1 VTPLR
6 AATGVAIC
14 LAAACAPRKVAVD
27 PAIAGRATLAQA
39 DANLR
44 AGCFDCLVEALRQ
57 YESTRAIPALAAQA
71 TTGAVRAAALLG
83 LRERELGTT
92 DSGYLERARE
102 LSVGDPVLRQEF
114 APLAEV
120 IDIYPWRAGAGRS
133 GRPDSALTI
142 FSNREQRVEGLRALA
157 QRDELSAYVWV
168 AYTCESGIGRTMGN
182 PEMRA
187 AIGMWAEL
195 PLLAFRLAIC
205 PTSGLSAL
213 DEVVGREPRFKE
225 AAFFQGLNATRSASP
240 AVALSS
246 RKLDE
251 ADAHYREAY
260 AWRKTWPAVT
270 LAIANASMTTEEFQ
284 AAREFYDETLALAPM
299 FPDAL
304 LGKLRALTYLS
315 RHEDAMAV
323 ADELIVISRYP
334 GDAHYWKAY
343 NELSLERYDPAW
355 LDIEAADRSL
365 INSEVP
371 KLAGIIAIDRH
382 EIDVARQKL
391 EISRQR
397 NPNDCQTLYYLHLVL
412 ADQRKWPETVNGAV
426 AAAGCI
432 DSAEAGL
439 RAQIEEI
446 RMSEAPEARKARQI
460 AAREQ
465 QIASGIRM
473 RATCWF
479 NAAVGS
485 YNTRKIDD
493 ARMYAAKLD
502 GDAQYGD
509 RARDLVSQLP
519 R

>member
-1 VTPLR
+1 MRRLSVCLAVGLVVACGPKK
-6 AATGVAIC
+6 VAI
-14 LAAACAPRKVAVD
+14 D

-44 AGCFDCLVEALRQ
+44 AGCFDCLVDALRQ
-57 YESTRAIPALAAQA
+57 YESTRSIPVLSAEA
-71 TTGAVRAAALLG
+71 TRGAVRTSALLA

-92 DSGYLERARE
+92 DSSYLEKARE
-102 LSVGDPVLRQEF
+102 LAATAPAAQQEI
-114 APLAEV
+114 APLLEV
-120 IDIYPWRAGAGRS
+120 IDIFPWRAGAGRS
-133 GRPDSALTI
+133 GRPDSGLNI
-142 FSNREQRVEGLRALA
+142 FANRDQRIEGLRALA
-157 QRDELSAYVWV
+157 ARDELSAYVWV
-168 AYTCESGIGRTMGN
+168 AYACESGAGRTMGN

-187 AIGMWAEL
+187 PMGELADL
-195 PLLAFRLAIC
+195 PLLKFRLAIC
-205 PTSGLSAL
+205 PTSGPSAL
-213 DEVVGREPRFKE
+213 DEAVSGEPRFKE
-225 AAFFQGLNATRSASP
+225 AGFFKGLNAISA
-240 AVALSS
+240 
-246 RKLDE
+246 RKLDD
-251 ADAHYREAY
+251 ADARYREAY

-270 LAIANASMTTEEFQ
+270 LALANVAMTGEDFQ
-284 AAREFYDETLALAPM
+284 AAAEFYDETLTLAPM

-304 LGKLRALTYLS
+304 LGKLRAVTYLS

-323 ADELIVISRYP
+323 ADQLLGISRYP

-365 INSEVP
+365 INSDVP
-371 KLAGIIAIDRH
+371 KLAGIIAINRH
-382 EIDVARQKL
+382 EIDVARQRL

-412 ADQRKWPETVNGAV
+412 ADQRKWPETVTGAV

-432 DSAEAGL
+432 DAAEAGL
-439 RAQIEEI
+439 RSQIEEI
-446 RMSEAPEARKARQI
+446 RTSDAPEARKARQI

-485 YNTRKIDD
+485 YNTRKSDD
-493 ARMYAAKLD
+493 ARMFAAKLD
-502 GDAQYGD
+502 GDAQYGE
-509 RARDLVSQLP
+509 RARDLVAQLS

>member
-1 VTPLR
+1 MRRLFVGL
-6 AATGVAIC
+6 AVG
-14 LAAACAPRKVAVD
+14 LAAACAPKKVAVD
-27 PAIAGRATLAQA
+27 PASAGRVTLAEA
-39 DANLR
+39 DAGLR
-44 AGCFDCLVEALRQ
+44 AGCFDCLVKALVQ
-57 YESTRAIPALAAQA
+57 YESTRAIPALAGQA
-71 TTGAVRAAALLG
+71 TTGAVRAAALLA

-92 DSGYLERARE
+92 DSGYLERARS
-102 LSVGDPVLRQEF
+102 LAIGDPAMQLEL

-133 GRPDSALTI
+133 GRPDSGLTI
-142 FSNREQRVEGLRALA
+142 FTNREQRVEGLRAVA
-157 QRDELSAYVWV
+157 QRDELSAYVWL
-168 AYTCESGIGRTMGN
+168 AYTCESGVGRTMGN

-187 AIGMWAEL
+187 AIGAFVDL
-195 PLLAFRLAIC
+195 PLVKFRLAIC
-205 PTSGLSAL
+205 PTSGPSAL
-213 DEVVGREPRFKE
+213 DEVLRSEPRFKE
-225 AAFFQGLNATRSASP
+225 AAFFKGLSATSG
-240 AVALSS
+240 

-251 ADAHYREAY
+251 ADARYREAY

-270 LAIANASMTTEEFQ
+270 LALANVAMTAEEFQ

-304 LGKLRALTYLS
+304 IGKLRALTYVS

-323 ADELIVISRYP
+323 ADELIAIGRYP

-371 KLAGIIAIDRH
+371 KLAGIIAVNRH
-382 EIDVARQKL
+382 EVDVARQKL
-391 EISRQR
+391 EISKQR

-426 AAAGCI
+426 SAAGCI
-432 DSAEAGL
+432 DAAAAGL

-446 RMSEAPEARKARQI
+446 RASDVPETRKARQI
-460 AAREQ
+460 ASREQ

-485 YNTRKIDD
+485 YNTRKPDD
-493 ARMYAAKLD
+493 ARMFAAKLD
-502 GDAQYGD
+502 GDPQYGD
-509 RARDLVSQLP
+509 RARDLVAQLA

>member
-1 VTPLR
+1 MRRLSVCLAVGLVVACGPKK
-6 AATGVAIC
+6 VAI
-14 LAAACAPRKVAVD
+14 D

-44 AGCFDCLVEALRQ
+44 AGCFDCLVDALRQ
-57 YESTRAIPALAAQA
+57 YESTRSIPVLAAQG
-71 TTGAVRAAALLG
+71 TRGAVRSSALLA

-92 DSGYLERARE
+92 DSGYLEKARE
-102 LSVGDPVLRQEF
+102 LAATAPATQQEI
-114 APLAEV
+114 APLLEV
-120 IDIYPWRAGAGRS
+120 IDIFPWRAGAGRS
-133 GRPDSALTI
+133 GRPDSGLNI
-142 FSNREQRVEGLRALA
+142 FANRDQRIEGLRALA
-157 QRDELSAYVWV
+157 ARDELSAYVWV
-168 AYTCESGIGRTMGN
+168 AYACESGAGRTMGN

-187 AIGMWAEL
+187 PMGEL
-195 PLLAFRLAIC
+195 ADMPLLKFRLAIC
-205 PTSGLSAL
+205 PTSGPSAL
-213 DEVVGREPRFKE
+213 DEAVSGEPRFKE
-225 AAFFQGLNATRSASP
+225 AAFFKGLNAISA
-240 AVALSS
+240 
-246 RKLDE
+246 RKLDD
-251 ADAHYREAY
+251 ADARYREAY

-270 LAIANASMTTEEFQ
+270 LALANVAMTGEDFQ
-284 AAREFYDETLALAPM
+284 AAAEFYDETLTLAPM

-304 LGKLRALTYLS
+304 LGKLRAVTYLS

-323 ADELIVISRYP
+323 ADQLLGIGRYP

-355 LDIEAADRSL
+355 LDIEAAARSL
-365 INSEVP
+365 INSDVP
-371 KLAGIIAIDRH
+371 KLAGIIAINRH
-382 EIDVARQKL
+382 EIDVARQRL

-412 ADQRKWPETVNGAV
+412 ADQRKWPETVTGAV

-432 DSAEAGL
+432 DAAEAGL
-439 RAQIEEI
+439 RSQIEEI
-446 RMSEAPEARKARQI
+446 RTSDAPEARKARQI

-485 YNTRKIDD
+485 YNTRKSDD
-493 ARMYAAKLD
+493 ARMFAAKLD

-509 RARDLVSQLP
+509 RARDLVAQLS

>member
-1 VTPLR
+1 MSRRSGSTNRR
-6 AATGVAIC
+6 ARFRC
-14 LAAACAPRKVAVD
+14 W
-27 PAIAGRATLAQA
+27 RA
-39 DANLR
+39 
-44 AGCFDCLVEALRQ
+44 E
-57 YESTRAIPALAAQA
+57 A
-71 TTGAVRAAALLG
+71 TTGAVRAAALLA

-92 DSGYLERARE
+92 DSGYLEKARE
-102 LSVGDPVLRQEF
+102 LTATAPATQQEV
-114 APLAEV
+114 APLLEV
-120 IDIYPWRAGAGRS
+120 IDIFPWRAGAGRS
-133 GRPDSALTI
+133 GRPDSGLNI
-142 FSNREQRVEGLRALA
+142 FANREQRIEGLRPLA
-157 QRDELSAYVWV
+157 ARDELSAYVWI
-168 AYTCESGIGRTMGN
+168 AYACASGAGLTMGN
-182 PEMRA
+182 AEMKA
-187 AIGMWAEL
+187 PIGMWADL
-195 PLLAFRLAIC
+195 PLLAFRLAMC
-205 PTSGLSAL
+205 STSGISAI
-213 DEVVGREPRFKE
+213 DAVAAAEPRYKE
-225 AAFFQGLNATRSASP
+225 AAFFNGLNATA
-240 AVALSS
+240 A

-251 ADAHYREAY
+251 ADARYREAY

-270 LAIANASMTTEEFQ
+270 LAIANLSMTAEDFQ

-323 ADELIVISRYP
+323 ADELIAISRYP

-355 LDIEAADRSL
+355 FDIEAADRSL
-365 INSEVP
+365 INSDVP
-371 KLAGIIAIDRH
+371 KLAGIIAINRH
-382 EIDVARQKL
+382 EIDVARQRL

-397 NPNDCQTLYYLHLVL
+397 NSNDCQTLYYLHLVL
-412 ADQRKWPETVNGAV
+412 ADQRKWPETVTGAV

-432 DSAEAGL
+432 DAAEAGL
-439 RAQIEEI
+439 RSQIEEI
-446 RMSEAPEARKARQI
+446 QQSEAPEARKMRQI

-485 YNTRKIDD
+485 YNTRKSDD
-493 ARMYAAKLD
+493 ARMFAAKLD

-509 RARDLVSQLP
+509 RARDLVAQLS

>member
-1 VTPLR
+1 MRRLFV
-6 AATGVAIC
+6 C
-14 LAAACAPRKVAVD
+14 LALGFVIACGPKKVAVD

-44 AGCFDCLVEALRQ
+44 AGCFDCLVDALKQ
-57 YESTRAIPALAAQA
+57 YETARAIPALAAQA
-71 TTGAVRAAALLG
+71 TTGAVRSAALLA

-102 LSVGDPVLRQEF
+102 LVMGDPVLRQDL
-114 APLAEV
+114 APLFDV
-120 IDIYPWRAGAGRS
+120 IEIYPWRAGAGRS
-133 GRPDSALTI
+133 GRPDSGLTI
-142 FSNREQRVEGLRALA
+142 FNNREQRIEGLRAVA
-157 QRDELSAYVWV
+157 QRDELSAYMWV
-168 AYTCESGIGRTMGN
+168 AYTCESGVGRTMGN

-187 AIGMWAEL
+187 AIGMWADL
-195 PLLAFRLAIC
+195 PLLKFRFAIC
-205 PTSGLSAL
+205 ATSGLAAL
-213 DEVVGREPRFKE
+213 DELVGSEPRFKE
-225 AAFFQGLNATRSASP
+225 AAFFKGLNATRSASP
-240 AVALSS
+240 VITVGPQ
-246 RKLDE
+246 KLDDAE
-251 ADAHYREAY
+251 AHYREAY

-270 LAIANASMTTEEFQ
+270 LAIANVSMTAEEFQ
-284 AAREFYDETLALAPM
+284 EAREFYDETLTLAPM

-323 ADELIVISRYP
+323 ADELIAIGRYP

-371 KLAGIIAIDRH
+371 KLAGIIAINRH
-382 EIDVARQKL
+382 EIDVARQRL

-397 NPNDCQTLYYLHLVL
+397 NRNDCQTLYYLHLVL

-432 DSAEAGL
+432 DAAEVGL
-439 RAQIEEI
+439 RAQIEQI
-446 RMSEAPEARKARQI
+446 RKSEAPEARKARQI
-460 AAREQ
+460 AGREQ

-485 YNTRKIDD
+485 YNTRKSDD
-493 ARMYAAKLD
+493 ARMFAAKLD

-509 RARDLVSQLP
+509 RARDLVSQLS

>member
-1 VTPLR
+1 MRRLSVCLAVGLVVACGPKK
-6 AATGVAIC
+6 VAI
-14 LAAACAPRKVAVD
+14 D

-44 AGCFDCLVEALRQ
+44 AGCFDCLVDALRQ
-57 YESTRAIPALAAQA
+57 YESTRSIPVLAAQG
-71 TTGAVRAAALLG
+71 TRGAVRSSALLA

-92 DSGYLERARE
+92 DSGYLEKARE
-102 LSVGDPVLRQEF
+102 LAATAPATQQEL
-114 APLAEV
+114 APLLEV
-120 IDIYPWRAGAGRS
+120 IDIFPWRAGAGRS
-133 GRPDSALTI
+133 GRPDSGLNI
-142 FSNREQRVEGLRALA
+142 FANRDQRIAGLRALA
-157 QRDELSAYVWV
+157 ARDQLSAYVWV
-168 AYTCESGIGRTMGN
+168 AYACESGAGRTMGN

-187 AIGMWAEL
+187 PIGELSDL
-195 PLLAFRLAIC
+195 PLLKFRLAIC
-205 PTSGLSAL
+205 PTSGPSAL
-213 DEVVGREPRFKE
+213 DEAVSGEPRFKE
-225 AAFFQGLNATRSASP
+225 AAFFKGLNAISA
-240 AVALSS
+240 
-246 RKLDE
+246 RKLDD
-251 ADAHYREAY
+251 ADARYREAY

-270 LAIANASMTTEEFQ
+270 LALANVAMTGEDFQ
-284 AAREFYDETLALAPM
+284 AAAEFYDETLTLAPM
-299 FPDAL
+299 FPEAL
-304 LGKLRALTYLS
+304 LGKLRAVTYLS

-323 ADELIVISRYP
+323 ADQLLGISRYP

-365 INSEVP
+365 INSDVP
-371 KLAGIIAIDRH
+371 KLAGIIAINRH
-382 EIDVARQKL
+382 EIDVARQRL

-412 ADQRKWPETVNGAV
+412 ADQRKWPETVTGAV

-432 DSAEAGL
+432 DAAEAGL
-439 RAQIEEI
+439 RSQIEEI
-446 RMSEAPEARKARQI
+446 RTSDAPEARKARQI

-485 YNTRKIDD
+485 YNTRKSDD
-493 ARMYAAKLD
+493 ARMFAAKLD

-509 RARDLVSQLP
+509 RARDLVAQLS